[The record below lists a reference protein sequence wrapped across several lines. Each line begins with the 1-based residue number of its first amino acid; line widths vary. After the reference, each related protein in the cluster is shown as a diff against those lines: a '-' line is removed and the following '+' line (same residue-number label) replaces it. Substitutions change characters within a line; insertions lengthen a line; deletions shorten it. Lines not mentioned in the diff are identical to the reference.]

1 MSQLADTFSSF
12 TTVMTSSSTNRRPPA
27 RWPALLALLGAA
39 WGAQA
44 AQLSDLPLEE
54 LMRVEVVSAS
64 RKTQRLADVPASMH
78 VITAEDIRSS
88 GARSLP
94 EALRLVPGVD
104 VAQLSGSRWGVSTR
118 GSTGR
123 FANKLLVLIDGRSVY
138 SPIFSGVLW
147 EAEDVPLDNIERI
160 EVMHGPAGSI
170 WGSNAVNGVINII
183 TKDARSTAGG
193 LIDASVGERGRQGL
207 RARFGGSAA
216 QNSDWRVGALL
227 DQGNAS
233 RGAAGADA
241 NDAFRQKSADAR
253 WDRVWSSQARSTL
266 EAQFLQSRSDELQT
280 EGLYVPPYLQ
290 PLPLRL
296 SIDRLVLAARHEAML
311 SSTLSVSLRAAYSNE
326 RLRYGERADVR
337 PQMADLDLSAVWQVA
352 TGHEITLGSG
362 LRAIDIPARNT
373 DWLAFTPE
381 QRSGLEWSLYAQ
393 DEWTLV
399 PSRWRLVAGARVDH
413 DIYTGSHVQP
423 NLRLLFTPDADV
435 AVWSALSRANRTLSR
450 AESDAVVKTL
460 VLPPGTPENP
470 GPLPLALMSGGGVGG
485 LTADSRYTDAF
496 ELGLRAQ
503 IDRAWSVDLAGFMNL
518 QRDDIGSGDASGMP
532 VFVAAPQP
540 HLELGLVSRAY
551 ATRLRGFEGAAEWR
565 PAAGYRFQWGLG
577 RFDVRTPREALPP
590 GVQTLLYASP
600 RWLAHWRSV
609 IDFAPGWRLDARLR
623 HVGARGA
630 ADDPAHRVEAF
641 TSLDATLT
649 WRVGPSAELQFGGT
663 NLLRPPT
670 VEFQQDLLPGLA
682 TPIDHRVFVRW
693 RQGF

>member
-1 MSQLADTFSSF
+1 MNMPPPT
-12 TTVMTSSSTNRRPPA
+12 RPRLA
-27 RWPALLALLGAA
+27 RWTASLAMLGAS
-39 WGAQA
+39 WGAPA

-147 EAEDVPLDNIERI
+147 EAEGVPLDTIERI

-193 LIDASVGERGRQGL
+193 LVDASVGERSRQGL
-207 RARFGGSAA
+207 RARVGGSAA
-216 QNSDWRVGALL
+216 QNSDWRVGALV
-227 DQGNAS
+227 D
-233 RGAAGADA
+233 RGAASAGTGSADA
-241 NDAFRQKSADAR
+241 NDAFRRQSADAR

-296 SIDRLVLAARHEAML
+296 DIDRLVLAARHEAML
-311 SSTLSVSLRAAYSNE
+311 SPSLTASLRAAYSRE
-326 RLRYGERADVR
+326 RLRYGDRTEVR
-337 PQMADLDLSAVWQVA
+337 PEMGDLDLSAVWQA
-352 TGHEITLGSG
+352 GAGHELTFGGG
-362 LRAIDIPARNT
+362 LRSMDIPARNT
-373 DWLAFTPE
+373 DWLTFVPE

-413 DIYTGSHVQP
+413 DLYTGSHVQP

-435 AVWSALSRANRTLSR
+435 ALWGALSRANRTLSR
-450 AESDAVVKTL
+450 AESDAIVKTM
-460 VLPPGTPENP
+460 VLPPGTPQNP

-485 LTADSRYTDAF
+485 LSAGSRYTDAL

-503 IDRAWSVDLAGFMNL
+503 LDRAWSVDLAGFLNV
-518 QRDDIGSGDASGMP
+518 QRDDIGSGDPSGTP
-532 VFVAAPQP
+532 VFVATPQP
-540 HLELGLVSRAY
+540 HLELDLVSRPY
-551 ATRLRGFEGAAEWR
+551 ATRMRGFEAAAEWR
-565 PAAGYRFQWGLG
+565 PAAGYRFQWGLS
-577 RFDVRTPREALPP
+577 RFDVSTPREAIAP
-590 GVQTLLYASP
+590 GVQTLLYATP

-609 IDFAPGWRLDARLR
+609 IDLAPGWRLDARLR
-623 HVGARGA
+623 HVGARGVEG
-630 ADDPAHRVEAF
+630 DPIGRVEAF
-641 TSLDATLT
+641 TALDATLT
-649 WRVGPSAELQFGGT
+649 WRAGPTTELQLGGT

-682 TPIDHRVFVRW
+682 TRIDHRVFLRW